1 VTAREE
7 LESGDIDRFVAAFDE
22 EAVWIG
28 AVETEPAF
36 RGRDAIERALREQLA
51 SGMEIDPEFVLDNG
65 EAIVVDMHA
74 DPPPQRAPRLHHVF
88 RIRDDRIVRIE
99 DYPDRESALEAV

>member
-1 VTAREE
+1 VTVRQE
-7 LESGDIDRFVAAFDE
+7 LESGDFDRFVAAFDE

-28 AVETEPAF
+28 AGETEPAF
-36 RGRDAIERALREQLA
+36 RGRDAIERALREQLT

-74 DPPPQRAPRLHHVF
+74 DPPPRHAPQLHHVF

-99 DYPDRESALEAV
+99 DYPNRESALRAV